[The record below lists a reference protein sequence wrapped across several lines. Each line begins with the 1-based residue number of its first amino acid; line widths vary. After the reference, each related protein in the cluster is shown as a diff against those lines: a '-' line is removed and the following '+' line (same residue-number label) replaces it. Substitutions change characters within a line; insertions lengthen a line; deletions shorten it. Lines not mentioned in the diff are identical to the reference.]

1 MCWMQ
6 NIRCFSFIANVEQK
20 SFLVFS
26 IFFGLYLLSHLLS
39 IHVHPFRNF
48 SQEILVVISLFLSIS
63 FVFQKNLQLSPLASL
78 PLFIFFVLIVQ
89 VWLGIVPVHHLAY
102 PLMYL
107 ALTTVA
113 ILFGA
118 NCRGD
123 THSLSPLSLVLALAH
138 IIAGFISVVMQL
150 TQIFGLYLEP
160 FVMYFPAGP
169 QVLMRPFANVA
180 QPNQLALLLCFALAS
195 LWWLFQVGRLRA
207 WAVVAMALVLLV
219 GLALTQSRIAWIIL
233 PLFALLCGLRIVGE
247 RVVSRFALLALLA
260 FYVGLVLLTP
270 YVSEALGFAPVSAL
284 ERAGGRSERSVLW
297 QQAWA
302 MALEHP
308 WLGVGWF
315 GFGAEQVKMAADF
328 SSTTY
333 AEHSHNLIL
342 NFLAELGFPFTICFF
357 VALAWWFYRTCVE
370 GGRLRQAEV
379 AFAVLCFVAVGVHSM
394 VEFPLWYAN
403 VLIPM
408 AIWMGALHQ
417 HRWQTQAIAVPR
429 VLPLAVGVLGLVA
442 VFVVTYDYLRV
453 VRGFKAF
460 NGIAHLS
467 EVSQEAIAKPTWTL
481 LPDYFDYF
489 QLMNVEPR
497 AGMRSEEIAFVERL
511 SLRFGYVHVLNKM
524 AEVYVW
530 NGQEQKAVRMMV
542 TLQRLHPLVYPAYFD
557 YWQRKATEHADF
569 AKVFAQMP
577 PRDAP

>member
-1 MCWMQ
+1 MWG
-6 NIRCFSFIANVEQK
+6 S
-20 SFLVFS
+20 LV
-26 IFFGLYLLSHLLS
+26 GLYLLSHFLS
-39 IHVHPFRNF
+39 IHVHPFRNYF
-48 SQEILVVISLFLSIS
+48 QEVLLVILLFVSIS
-63 FVFQKNLQLSPLASL
+63 FLFQQKETRFVFPIFAGL
-78 PLFIFFVLIVQ
+78 PLLIALMMMIQVGLVLTSFYQLV
-89 VWLGIVPVHHLAY
+89 Y

-107 ALTTVA
+107 LLTGIAVW
-113 ILFGA
+113 FGA
-118 NCRGD
+118 NCIGES
-123 THSLSPLSLVLALAH
+123 HSLPALSFAFALVH
-138 IIAGFISVVMQL
+138 IIAGLISVAMQL

-207 WAVVAMALVLLV
+207 WGAVAMALVLLV

-233 PLFALLCGLRIVGE
+233 PLFALLCDLRIVGG
-247 RVVSRFALLALLA
+247 RAVSRVALVGLLA
-260 FYVGLVLLTP
+260 FYVALVFLTP

-357 VALAWWFYRTCVE
+357 AALLWWFYRTCVA
-370 GGRLRQAEV
+370 GGRLRQPEV

-417 HRWQTQAIAVPR
+417 HRWQTRAIAVPR
-429 VLPLAVGVLGLVA
+429 AFPLAVGVLGLVA
-442 VFVVTYDYLRV
+442 VLVVTYDYLRV

-467 EVSQEAIAKPTWTL
+467 EVSQEAIAKPVWTL

-497 AGMRSEEIAFVERL
+497 AGMRPEEIAFVERL

-542 TLQRLHPLVYPAYFD
+542 TLQRLHPLSYPAYFD
-557 YWQRKATEHADF
+557 YWQRKATEHAGF
-569 AKVFAQMP
+569 AKVFAQML
-577 PRDAP
+577 PRDAA

>member
-1 MCWMQ
+1 MHSY
-6 NIRCFSFIANVEQK
+6 FSFPKKTSQIYPLLGV
-20 SFLVFS
+20 SFFV
-26 IFFGLYLLSHLLS
+26 LYLLSHLLS
-39 IHVHPFRNF
+39 THVHPFRNF

-63 FVFQKNLQLSPLASL
+63 FLFQQKKSQFSFPALASL
-78 PLFIFFVLIVQ
+78 PLLLVFMMATQALLGMVSIPNIV
-89 VWLGIVPVHHLAY
+89 Y

-107 ALTTVA
+107 LLTVLA
-113 ILFGA
+113 IWFGA
-118 NCRGD
+118 NCFGED
-123 THSLSPLSLVLALAH
+123 KALSPLSFVLAFAH
-138 IIAGFISVVMQL
+138 LIAGLVSVAMQL
-150 TQIFGLYLEP
+150 TQIFGLYLDP
-160 FVMYFPAGP
+160 FVMYFPAGA

-207 WAVVAMALVLLV
+207 WAALVTAFMLLL

-233 PLFALLCGLRIVGE
+233 PMFALLCGLRIVGE
-247 RVVSRFALLALLA
+247 RAVSRFALVGLLA
-260 FYVGLVLLTP
+260 FYVALVMLTP
-270 YVSEALGFAPVSAL
+270 YVSEILGFAPVSAL

-302 MALEHP
+302 MAVQHP

-357 VALAWWFYRTCVE
+357 AALLIWFYRTCVA

-379 AFAVLCFVAVGVHSM
+379 AFAVMCFIAVGVHSM
-394 VEFPLWYAN
+394 VEYPLWYAN

-417 HRWQTQAIAVPR
+417 HRWQTPAVSVPR
-429 VLPLAVGVLGLVA
+429 SLPAVLGLLGLVL
-442 VFVVTYDYLRV
+442 VVLVTLDYLRV

-460 NGIAHLS
+460 NGLAHWS
-467 EVSQEAIAKPTWTL
+467 EVSQEAIAKPAWTL

-497 AGMRSEEIAFVERL
+497 AGMRAEEIAFVERL
-511 SLRFGYVHVLNKM
+511 SRRFGYVHVLNKL

-530 NGQEQKAVRMMV
+530 NGQEQKAVRTMV
-542 TLQRLHPLVYPAYFD
+542 TLQRLHPLSYPTYFD
-557 YWQRKATEHADF
+557 YWQHKAKEQASF
-569 AKVFAQMP
+569 AAVAAQMP

>member
-1 MCWMQ
+1 M
-6 NIRCFSFIANVEQK
+6 SF
-20 SFLVFS
+20 FC
-26 IFFGLYLLSHLLS
+26 LYLLSHLLS

-63 FVFQKNLQLSPLASL
+63 FLFQEKETLFVFPVPASL
-78 PLFIFFVLIVQ
+78 PLLIVGMMMFQ
-89 VWLGIVPVHHLAY
+89 AWLGIVSIYQLAY

-107 ALTTVA
+107 SLTVVA
-113 ILFGA
+113 ILLGA
-118 NCRGD
+118 NCFSKANSL
-123 THSLSPLSLVLALAH
+123 TSLSLALALAH
-138 IIAGFISVVMQL
+138 LIAGLISVVMQL
-150 TQIFGLYLEP
+150 TQIFGLYLDP
-160 FVMYFPAGP
+160 FVMYFPAGA
-169 QVLMRPFANVA
+169 QTLMRPFANVA
-180 QPNQLALLLCFALAS
+180 QPNQLALLLCFALTS

-207 WAVVAMALVLLV
+207 WAVVAMALVLLL
-219 GLALTQSRIAWIIL
+219 GLALTQSRIAWVIL

-302 MALEHP
+302 MAVQQP

-357 VALAWWFYRTCVE
+357 AALLWWFYRTCVA
-370 GGRLRQAEV
+370 GGRLRQPEV
-379 AFAVLCFVAVGVHSM
+379 AFAVLCFAAVGVHSM

-417 HRWQTQAIAVPR
+417 HRWQTRAIAVPR
-429 VLPLAVGVLGLVA
+429 ALPLVVGVLGLVA
-442 VFVVTYDYLRV
+442 VLVVTYDYLRV

-467 EVSQEAIAKPTWTL
+467 EVSQEAITKPTWTL

-497 AGMRSEEIAFVERL
+497 AGMRPEEIAFVERL

-542 TLQRLHPLVYPAYFD
+542 TLQRLHPLSYPAYFD
-557 YWQRKATEHADF
+557 YWQRKATEQAGF
-569 AKVFAQMP
+569 VKVFAQMP
-577 PRDAP
+577 ARDAP

>member
-1 MCWMQ
+1 MRLYLGLRGKISHIC
-6 NIRCFSFIANVEQK
+6 AAYLK
-20 SFLVFS
+20 
-26 IFFGLYLLSHLLS
+26 IFFILYLFSNLLS

-48 SQEILVVISLFLSIS
+48 TQEIVVVISLFLCIS
-63 FVFQKNLQLSPLASL
+63 FVFQKNLQLSPLARL
-78 PLFIFFVLIVQ
+78 PLFILFVLIVQ
-89 VWLGIVPVHHLAY
+89 VWLRIVPVHHLAY

-118 NCRGD
+118 NCLGD

-169 QVLMRPFANVA
+169 QLLMRPFANVA

-357 VALAWWFYRTCVE
+357 AALLWWFYRTCVA
-370 GGRLRQAEV
+370 GGRLRQPEV

-417 HRWQTQAIAVPR
+417 HRWQTRAIVVLR
-429 VLPLAVGVLGLVA
+429 VLPLTVGVLGLVA

-460 NGIAHLS
+460 NGIANLS

-497 AGMRSEEIAFVERL
+497 AGMRPEEIAFVERL

-530 NGQEQKAVRMMV
+530 NGQEQKTVRMMV
-542 TLQRLHPLVYPAYFD
+542 TLQRLHPLSYPAYFD